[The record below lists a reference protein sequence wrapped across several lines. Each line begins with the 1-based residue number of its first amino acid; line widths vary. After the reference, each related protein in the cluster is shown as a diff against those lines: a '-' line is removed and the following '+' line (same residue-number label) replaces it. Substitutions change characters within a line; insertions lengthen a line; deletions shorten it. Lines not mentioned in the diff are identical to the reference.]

1 MNHFYAAIDPLAV
14 ILPTSVYLKFVEKL
28 HPNTPLI
35 DVMRTVAKTMT
46 ADEKAQTA
54 ANAKRI
60 AEFAHAA
67 ASVVG

>member
-1 MNHFYAAIDPLAV
+1 
-14 ILPTSVYLKFVEKL
+14 
-28 HPNTPLI
+28 
-35 DVMRTVAKTMT
+35 VMRTVAKTMT